1 MCMRQIKQEP
11 SSCESVTSSVAS
23 TSTPSPAPAAKRP
36 AGRTKF
42 LETRHPVFRGV
53 RRRGRA
59 RGRRCRWVCE
69 VRVPGRRGCRLWLG
83 TFAAA
88 EAAARAHDAAMLA
101 LRGSCGAV
109 AARRLNF
116 ADSAWLLDVPPPAA
130 LLGAEGGVL
139 RLAVARAVEGL
150 FLRTRPA
157 AEDATSEPPHLADH
171 DDADATSAKSDDGT
185 ASPFEMDDVLSD
197 MGAGLYFASMAQ
209 GLLMDPPASCCDDVD
224 CDDAAVPLWAY

>member
-42 LETRHPVFRGV
+42 RETRHPVFRGV

-59 RGRRCRWVCE
+59 GGRCRWVCE

-83 TFAAA
+83 TYGAA
-88 EAAARAHDAAMLA
+88 EAAARPHDA
-101 LRGSCGAV
+101 

-116 ADSAWLLDVPPPAA
+116 ADSAWLLDVPAHAA
-130 LLGAEGGVL
+130 LRGAEGGIL
-139 RLAVARAVEGL
+139 RRAVARAVEE

-157 AEDATSEPPHLADH
+157 AEDAMSATSEPPPTAEDD
-171 DDADATSAKSDDGT
+171 DDASSAKSDDVT
-185 ASPFEMDDVLSD
+185 ASPFELDDVLSD
-197 MGAGLYFASMAQ
+197 MGAGLYYASMAQ
-209 GLLMDPPASCCDDVD
+209 GLLMDPPASDASCCDDVD
-224 CDDAAVPLWAY
+224 CDDTAVPLWAY

>member
-1 MCMRQIKQEP
+1 M
-11 SSCESVTSSVAS
+11 
-23 TSTPSPAPAAKRP
+23 
-36 AGRTKF
+36 
-42 LETRHPVFRGV
+42 
-53 RRRGRA
+53 
-59 RGRRCRWVCE
+59 CE

-83 TFAAA
+83 TYGAA
-88 EAAARAHDAAMLA
+88 EAAARAHDAAMFA
-101 LRGSCGAV
+101 LRGSCGAA

-139 RLAVARAVEGL
+139 RRAVARAVEGL

-157 AEDATSEPPHLADH
+157 AEDAMSATSEPPHSADH

-209 GLLMDPPASCCDDVD
+209 GLLMDPPASDASCCDDVD

>member
-1 MCMRQIKQEP
+1 MHAPDQAGAELLRVGDLLRRVDLDAVPGAGGQAPRGAYQVP
-11 SSCESVTSSVAS
+11 GDAAPGVCE
-23 TSTPSPAPAAKRP
+23 R
-36 AGRTKF
+36 
-42 LETRHPVFRGV
+42 
-53 RRRGRA
+53 
-59 RGRRCRWVCE
+59 RWVCE

-88 EAAARAHDAAMLA
+88 RAHDAAMLA
-101 LRGSCGAV
+101 LRGSCGAA

-139 RLAVARAVEGL
+139 RRAVARAVEGL

-157 AEDATSEPPHLADH
+157 AEDAMSATSEPPHSADH

-197 MGAGLYFASMAQ
+197 MGAGLCFASMAQ
-209 GLLMDPPASCCDDVD
+209 GLLVDPPASCCDDVD